1 MFFGVYVNDLPST
14 PKHCLV
20 ESYVDDTKLYM
31 SFQPH
36 DSGNIVAALNED
48 LVSTRN
54 WCFENG
60 LLLNPHKTKLI
71 IYGSR
76 QMSAKSQNFA
86 LHSSVKTLNPQ
97 RLLKILE

>member
-1 MFFGVYVNDLPST
+1 MIYHL
-14 PKHCLV
+14 HCLV

-48 LVSTRN
+48 LVSIRN

-60 LLLNPHKTKLI
+60 LLLNPDKTKLI

-76 QMSAKSQNFA
+76 QMTANPRISPY
-86 LHSSVKTLNPQ
+86 TLGQ
-97 RLLKILE
+97 RP